1 MPLKKSSFVLLTHTV
16 SDRSLDE
23 KETIIVA
30 SWAYMLKTIRPKR
43 CARPAFKTL
52 ENYTSCARKL
62 HYDSGSRFDII
73 CLDQMLSFKY
83 VRRQIRSFLVA
94 HGPTEE
100 AKPLVPL
107 HMFRTLLRQWDLTNP
122 LQALL
127 GAIVLLETFSGRRTG
142 DVLPKLWSTYVAF
155 GNLTLFARHFL
166 LHRPRLDGVGRLSRV
181 RTNWSR
187 TASSRKSVVL
197 DCRTDCAVHGDL
209 SPWLRYVMADGRGF
223 DQPAPPRRLSGW
235 RHRH

>member
-1 MPLKKSSFVLLTHTV
+1 
-16 SDRSLDE
+16 
-23 KETIIVA
+23 
-30 SWAYMLKTIRPKR
+30 
-43 CARPAFKTL
+43 
-52 ENYTSCARKL
+52 
-62 HYDSGSRFDII
+62 
-73 CLDQMLSFKY
+73 
-83 VRRQIRSFLVA
+83 
-94 HGPTEE
+94 
-100 AKPLVPL
+100 
-107 HMFRTLLRQWDLTNP
+107 MFRTLLRQWDLMNP

-223 DQPAPPRRLSGW
+223 DQPAPPRRSTSW
-235 RHRH
+235 RHRPIYPETRNGDVPRSHQPPLSWARVTESSSNMPRRTRYRTFTAL